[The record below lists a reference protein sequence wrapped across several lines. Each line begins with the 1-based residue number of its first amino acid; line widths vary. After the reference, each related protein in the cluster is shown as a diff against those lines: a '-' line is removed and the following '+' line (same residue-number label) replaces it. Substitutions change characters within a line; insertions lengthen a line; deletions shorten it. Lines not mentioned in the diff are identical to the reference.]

1 MAAFLINRGASVKN
15 EFIRGTFF
23 LTVASLISKIL
34 GFIYIIPFTALVGT
48 QGYALYKYAYGPYTI
63 LLSISTIGLPLAV
76 SKFISKYN
84 ELGNYRVGL
93 SLLRYGMYLMVISGV
108 ISFTILYLSAPYLA
122 GILINPNDQ
131 SGNSLEDVQFVIR
144 LVSFALLIIPAMS
157 IFRGYFQGSQSMGP
171 SALSTVIEQVVRI
184 IFILAGAYVTIH
196 TFNSSLTNAVGIAT
210 FAAFI
215 GGIAGFS
222 VLLFVFYKRK
232 DLIKKQKDM
241 SPKNEDIKLVSI
253 FKELIGYA
261 VPFVITGLAIPI
273 YQNIDTFTINK
284 LFQSIGY
291 KLDEAE
297 AINSVIGLAQILVMV
312 PVSLATAFGM
322 SLIPGITSA
331 FTSGKIS
338 DVQNKISQAIQILMI
353 FTLPAAMGLC
363 ILGEPIYTM
372 VFGLGNS
379 PELGGGVLQWYS
391 LAAVLFALFTVT
403 AAIMQGINEQKKLI
417 TGVILGIFVK
427 IVLNFA
433 LVLYLEEAGPIL
445 ATYFGFIV
453 SVLYNI
459 YIIKKTIE
467 YKLLPL
473 FQALK
478 EVFVLVLVMSIVVWC
493 VNFLTELWLPETLSL
508 YSRTFVTSL
517 ISICSGLFVYLGI
530 GSKLHIV
537 KRLLLNNKSSDS
549 Q

>member
-1 MAAFLINRGASVKN
+1 MESK
-15 EFIRGTFF
+15 FIRGTFF
-23 LTVASLISKIL
+23 LTAASLISKVL

-48 QGYALYKYAYGPYTI
+48 QGYVLYKYAYGPYTI

-76 SKFISKYN
+76 SKFVSKYN

-93 SLLRYGMYLMVISGV
+93 TLLRSGMYLMVISGV
-108 ISFTILYLSAPYLA
+108 ISFAVLYSSASFLA
-122 GILINPNDQ
+122 GILIDPIDQ
-131 SGNSLEDVQFVIR
+131 TGNSLEDVQFVIR

-157 IFRGYFQGSQSMGP
+157 VFRGYFQGSQSMGP

-196 TFNSSLTNAVGIAT
+196 IFNSSLINAVGIAT

-215 GGIAGFS
+215 GGVAGFI
-222 VLLFVFYKRK
+222 VLLFVFFKRRE
-232 DLIKKQKDM
+232 LIKKQRDV
-241 SPKNEDIKLVSI
+241 SPNNEDIKVVSI

-297 AINSVIGLAQILVMV
+297 TINSVIGLAQILVMV

-331 FTSGKIS
+331 FISGRMLE
-338 DVQNKISQAIQILMI
+338 VQNKISQTIQILMF

-372 VFGLGNS
+372 VFGLENS
-379 PELGGGVLQWYS
+379 PVIGGGILQWYS
-391 LAAVLFALFTVT
+391 LAAVIFALFTVT

-417 TGVILGIFVK
+417 TGIIFGIFLKVF
-427 IVLNFA
+427 LNFI
-433 LVLYLEEAGPIL
+433 LVPYLEEVGPIL

-453 SVLYNI
+453 SILYNI
-459 YIIKKTIE
+459 YNIKKTIE

-473 FQALK
+473 LK
-478 EVFVLVLVMSIVVWC
+478 TLMEVFLLVLAMSLAVWC
-493 VNFLTELWLPETLSL
+493 VKFLTELWLPEAINL
-508 YSRTFVTSL
+508 YSRALVTSI
-517 ISICSGLFVYLGI
+517 ISIGAGLLVYLGI
-530 GSKLHIV
+530 GSRLNLV
-537 KRLLLNNKSSDS
+537 KRLSLRNKNKNSHS

>member
-1 MAAFLINRGASVKN
+1 MESK
-15 EFIRGTFF
+15 FIRGTFF
-23 LTVASLISKIL
+23 LTAASLISKVL

-48 QGYALYKYAYGPYTI
+48 QGYVLYKYAYGPYTI

-76 SKFISKYN
+76 SKFVSKYN

-93 SLLRYGMYLMVISGV
+93 TLLRSGMYLMVISGV
-108 ISFTILYLSAPYLA
+108 ISFTVLYSSAPFLA
-122 GILINPNDQ
+122 GILIDPNDQ
-131 SGNSLEDVQFVIR
+131 TGNSLEDVQFVIR

-171 SALSTVIEQVVRI
+171 SALSTVIERVVRI

-196 TFNSSLTNAVGIAT
+196 IFNSSLTNAVGIAT

-215 GGIAGFS
+215 GGVAGFI
-222 VLLFVFYKRK
+222 VLLFVFLKRK
-232 DLIKKQKDM
+232 ELIKKQRDM
-241 SPKNEDIKLVSI
+241 SPNNEDIKVGSI

-297 AINSVIGLAQILVMV
+297 TVNSVIGLAQILVMV

-331 FTSGKIS
+331 FISGRILE
-338 DVQNKISQAIQILMI
+338 VQSKISQTIQILMF

-372 VFGLGNS
+372 IFGLVNS
-379 PELGGGVLQWYS
+379 PEIGGGILQWYS
-391 LAAVLFALFTVT
+391 LAAVVFALFMVT
-403 AAIMQGINEQKKLI
+403 AAIMQGINEQKRLI
-417 TGVILGIFVK
+417 KGIILGIFLKV
-427 IVLNFA
+427 VLNYI
-433 LVLYLEEAGPIL
+433 LVPYLEEVGPIL

-453 SVLYNI
+453 SILYNI
-459 YIIKKTIE
+459 YNIKKTIQ

-473 FQALK
+473 LQTLK
-478 EVFVLVLVMSIVVWC
+478 EVFLLVLVMSIAVWC
-493 VNFLTELWLPETLSL
+493 AKFLTELWLPEAINL
-508 YSRTFVTSL
+508 YSRAFVTSI
-517 ISICSGLFVYLGI
+517 ISICVGLLVYLGV
-530 GSKLHIV
+530 GSRLNLV
-537 KRLLLNNKSSDS
+537 KRLALRNQRNKNSSS

>member
-1 MAAFLINRGASVKN
+1 MENK
-15 EFIRGTFF
+15 FIRGTFF

-76 SKFISKYN
+76 SKFVSKYN

-93 SLLRYGMYLMVISGV
+93 TLLRYGMYLMVISGI
-108 ISFTILYLSAPYLA
+108 ISFTILYFSAPFLA
-122 GILINPNDQ
+122 GILIDPNDQ

-184 IFILAGAYVTIH
+184 IFILSGAYVTIH
-196 TFNSSLTNAVGIAT
+196 IFNSSLTNAVGIAT

-215 GGIAGFS
+215 GGAAGFI
-222 VLLFVFYKRK
+222 VLLFVFFKRK
-232 DLIKKQKDM
+232 ELIKKQKDM
-241 SPKNEDIKLVSI
+241 SPNNEDIKFVSI

-273 YQNIDTFTINK
+273 YQNIDTFTINQ

-297 AINSVIGLAQILVMV
+297 TINSVIGLAQILVMV

-331 FTSGKIS
+331 FTRGKMLE
-338 DVQNKISQAIQILMI
+338 VQSKISQTIQILML

-372 VFGLGNS
+372 VFGLENS
-379 PELGGGVLQWYS
+379 PELGGGILQWYS
-391 LAAVLFALFTVT
+391 LAAVIFALFTVT
-403 AAIMQGINEQKKLI
+403 AAIMQGINEQRKLI
-417 TGVILGIFVK
+417 TGIILGIFFK
-427 IVLNFA
+427 IVLNF
-433 LVLYLEEAGPIL
+433 VFVRYLEEVGPIL

-459 YIIKKTIE
+459 YIIKKTIK

-473 FQALK
+473 FQILT
-478 EVFVLVLVMSIVVWC
+478 EVFLSVLVMSIVVWC
-493 VNFLTELWLPETLSL
+493 AKILTELWLPDTLSL
-508 YSRTFVTSL
+508 YTRALVTSI
-517 ISICSGLFVYLGI
+517 ISICTGLSVYLGI
-530 GSKLHIV
+530 SFKFDFV
-537 KRLLLNNKSSDS
+537 KRLLLSNKSSDS

>member
-1 MAAFLINRGASVKN
+1 MESK
-15 EFIRGTFF
+15 FIRGTFF
-23 LTVASLISKIL
+23 LTAASLISKIL

-76 SKFISKYN
+76 SKFVSKYN
-84 ELGNYRVGL
+84 ELGNYKVGL
-93 SLLRYGMYLMVISGV
+93 TLLRSGMYLMVISGV
-108 ISFTILYLSAPYLA
+108 ISFAVLYLSAPFLA
-122 GILINPNDQ
+122 GILIDPNDQ
-131 SGNSLEDVQFVIR
+131 TGNSLEDVQFVIR

-184 IFILAGAYVTIH
+184 IFILAGAYVTLHI
-196 TFNSSLTNAVGIAT
+196 FNSSLTNAVGIAT

-215 GGIAGFS
+215 GGVAGFI
-222 VLLFVFYKRK
+222 VLLFVFFKRK
-232 DLIKKQKDM
+232 ELIKKQKDM
-241 SPKNEDIKLVSI
+241 SPNNEDLKLVSI
-253 FKELIGYA
+253 YKELIGYA

-273 YQNIDTFTINK
+273 YQNIDTFTINE

-297 AINSVIGLAQILVMV
+297 TINSVIGLAQILVMV

-331 FTSGKIS
+331 FTSGKMLE
-338 DVQNKISQAIQILMI
+338 VQSKISQTIQFLMI
-353 FTLPAAMGLC
+353 FTLPSAMGLC

-372 VFGLGNS
+372 VFGLENS
-379 PELGGGVLQWYS
+379 PELGGDILQWYS
-391 LAAVLFALFTVT
+391 LAAVFFALFTVT

-417 TGVILGIFVK
+417 TGIILGVFLK
-427 IVLNFA
+427 IVLNFV
-433 LVLYLEEAGPIL
+433 LVQYLEEVGPIL

-459 YIIKKTIE
+459 YIIKKTIK

-473 FQALK
+473 FQTLK
-478 EVFVLVLVMSIVVWC
+478 EVFLLVLVMSIVVWC
-493 VNFLTELWLPETLSL
+493 VKFLTELWLPETINL
-508 YSRTFVTSL
+508 YSRAVVTSI
-517 ISICSGLFVYLGI
+517 ISIFVGLLVYFGI
-530 GSKLHIV
+530 GSRLNLV
-537 KRLLLNNKSSDS
+537 KRLSLRNQKNKHLNS
-549 Q
+549 